1 MLDSRHV
8 SLRSCALAVSV
19 PLFLAAS
26 SARAQQPT
34 EVSESHE
41 HEGLFLHALL
51 GPSFI
56 LATTTA
62 EGEDLS
68 ASGGGATLR
77 LAAGWNVASG
87 LVVFAEAFADVTVSP
102 TFEVG
107 DLMEEPDDTSFGV
120 SGVGAGLAY
129 YLGPNYYVSGSIDV
143 VSLRLEYQEGGR
155 TVARESDE
163 GIGGNITLGR
173 EFWVSDGWALG
184 LAVQAFLGSVPG
196 GDGDDDWTVGTF
208 GAGLSATFD

>member
-1 MLDSRHV
+1 MFDSRHA

-26 SARAQQPT
+26 SARAQQPA
-34 EVSESHE
+34 EVSGRHE
-41 HEGLFLHALL
+41 HEELFLHALL

-62 EGEDLS
+62 DGEDVS

-77 LAAGWNVASG
+77 LAAGYNVARN
-87 LVVFAEAFADVTVSP
+87 LVVFAELFADVTVSP
-102 TFEVG
+102 ALEAG
-107 DLMEEPDDTSFGV
+107 DLMESPEDTAFGV
-120 SGVGAGLAY
+120 SGIGAGLAY
-129 YLGPNYYVSGSIDV
+129 YFAGNYYVSGSVDV
-143 VSLRLEYQEGGR
+143 VSLSLEYEEGGR
-155 TVARESDE
+155 TVTRVSDE
-163 GIGGNITLGR
+163 GLGGNLSLGR

-196 GDGDDDWTVGTF
+196 SDSDWTVGTF
-208 GAGLSATFD
+208 GAGLSASFD

>member
-1 MLDSRHV
+1 MLDSRHA
-8 SLRSCALAVSV
+8 SLRSCALALSV

-26 SARAQQPT
+26 TARAQEPPQ
-34 EVSESHE
+34 VSGQRE
-41 HEGLFLHALL
+41 HEGLFLHAML

-77 LAAGWNVASG
+77 LSAGWNVARG

-102 TFEVG
+102 TFEAG
-107 DLMEEPDDTSFGV
+107 DVMEEPDDTSFGV
-120 SGVGAGLAY
+120 SGIGAGLAY
-129 YLGPNYYVSGSIDV
+129 YLGGNYYVSGSVNV
-143 VSLRLEYQEGGR
+143 VSLRLEYEEGGR

-163 GIGGNITLGR
+163 GLGGNITLGR

-184 LAVQAFLGSVPG
+184 LAIQAFLGSVPG
-196 GDGDDDWTVGTF
+196 GDDSDWTVGTF

>member
-1 MLDSRHV
+1 MFDSRHA

-34 EVSESHE
+34 DVSGRHQHEEVY
-41 HEGLFLHALL
+41 FHAML

-62 EGEDLS
+62 DGQDLS

-77 LAAGWNVASG
+77 LGLGWNVARG

-102 TFEVG
+102 TFEAG
-107 DLMEEPDDTSFGV
+107 DLMEDPDDTTFGV

-129 YLGPNYYVSGSIDV
+129 YLGDNYYVSGAIDV

-184 LAVQAFLGSVPG
+184 LAVQAFLGTVPG
-196 GDGDDDWTVGTF
+196 GDSDWTVGTF

>member
-1 MLDSRHV
+1 MLDSRLA

-19 PLFLAAS
+19 PIYLAAS
-26 SARAQQPT
+26 SASAQPPA
-34 EVSESHE
+34 EVAGKHVHE
-41 HEGLFLHALL
+41 DLFVHALL

-62 EGEDLS
+62 DGQDLS

-77 LAAGWNVASG
+77 LAAGWNVARG
-87 LVVFAEAFADVTVSP
+87 LVVFAEVFADVTVSP
-102 TFEVG
+102 TFEAG
-107 DLMEEPDDTSFGV
+107 DLMDEPDDTAFGV

-129 YLGPNYYVSGSIDV
+129 YLGGNYYVSGSVDV
-143 VSLRLEYQEGGR
+143 VSLRLEYEEAGR
-155 TVARESDE
+155 TVTRESDE
-163 GIGGNITLGR
+163 GLGGNITLGR

-196 GDGDDDWTVGTF
+196 ANDTDWTVGTF